1 MALVSVGW
9 ECSITL
15 FDKGSNS
22 GTMQFELQAIDYTTA
37 IASALAVV
45 TALLAITNTVASNY
59 RVTEVFGNDAFLLP
73 VIGELENKASMTAQ
87 LAGAGEG
94 KANLKVPGPIDGIF
108 VGAPGSGANYNVV
121 DVADA
126 LLIAYET
133 VFKTGE
139 SAYVSDGQV
148 ITSFVS
154 GKRIHAKSNRG

>member
-9 ECSITL
+9 EASITL

-37 IASALAVV
+37 VASALAVV
-45 TALLAITNTVASNY
+45 TALLAITNAVASNY
-59 RVTEVFGNDAFLLP
+59 RVTEIFGNDAFLLP

-94 KANLKVPGPIDGIF
+94 KANAKVPAPIDGIF

-133 VFKTGE
+133 VFKSGE
-139 SAYVSDGQV
+139 SAYMSDGQV
-148 ITSFVS
+148 ITSFVR

>member
-1 MALVSVGW
+1 MAMVSVGW
-9 ECSITL
+9 DLAVTL

-22 GTMQFELQAIDYTTA
+22 GTLQFELQAIDYTTA
-37 IASALAVV
+37 TASAVAVFA
-45 TALLAITNTVASNY
+45 ALIAITNAVAGNY

-73 VIGELENKASMTAQ
+73 VIGELENKASITAQ

-94 KANLKVPGPIDGIF
+94 KANVKVPAPIDGIF
-108 VGAPGSGANYNVV
+108 VGAPGSGDNYNVV

-139 SAYVSDGQV
+139 SAYLSDGQV
-148 ITSFVS
+148 ITSFVR
-154 GKRIHAKSNRG
+154 GKRVHAKSNRG